1 MTIRFR
7 NRLTF
12 IFFIIAFTT
21 LLISVFLTWYQYLT
35 NGINLPEVY
44 NKVNSHNFLFKYNP
58 FAVFIGISLEMIYV
72 CITTMIIYHSFEKTQ
87 APDIVFIL
95 IFLAACLFDSTR
107 FIIPVFRLS
116 GTYSKLLLQVGNIH
130 LFARL
135 LAPLALMGNT
145 IMSTDDF
152 KQHTDRNCL
161 IIIIIALFFSE
172 MIPLNTAIILPN
184 YSVSYGYVK
193 AIRLFSFVIII
204 LSTISLFFSNK
215 KNEYKQIMT
224 LGFLMLSIGYSLLF
238 YCYNIA
244 NLFAGALLLG
254 FGTSIYLNEV
264 HKHYLW
270 ID

>member
-12 IFFIIAFTT
+12 VFFIIAFTT

-35 NGINLPEVY
+35 NGIRLPEVY
-44 NKVNSHNFLFKYNP
+44 DKINSQNILFKYNP
-58 FAVFIGISLEMIYV
+58 FVVFTGISLEMIYV

-107 FIIPVFRLS
+107 FIIPVFQLS
-116 GTYSKLLLQVGNIH
+116 GTYSKLLLKVGNVH

-145 IMSTDDF
+145 ILSTDDF
-152 KQHTDRNCL
+152 KQHTDRNSL
-161 IIIIIALFFSE
+161 IIIVIALFFSE

-184 YSVSYGYVK
+184 FSVSYGYVK
-193 AIRLFSFVIII
+193 AIRLFSFILII
-204 LSTISLFFSNK
+204 LSTISLFFANK
-215 KNEYKQIMT
+215 KNEYRQIMT
-224 LGFLMLSIGYSLLF
+224 LGFLMLSIGYSIMF

-244 NLFAGALLLG
+244 GLVSGVLLLG
-254 FGTSIYLNEV
+254 FGTSLYLNEV